1 MRLALLC
8 FACLLVSTIPSSGKA
23 LEEQMTFISH
33 NSNRGTERKSLTK
46 DTAYKS
52 LTAAQLNKMLS
63 GCPSSMYLD
72 MVSHKCVSSCP
83 DSTYSYNNLCVE
95 TCPPQ
100 YPAIDASSRKCLATC
115 PQDKLVYLVDNIY
128 VCVDSCPPGYNYI
141 HGQQCLQTC
150 PPYTWIDTSTM
161 TCLSGCPSH
170 LPYRMNRV
178 CMKEC
183 PYPLLYDGNYCRN
196 ACLPNQFQNG
206 RNCTSQCPSDT
217 VYNGRICQGSCHEKL
232 TEVVGTVG
240 GQHARICVQNCS
252 SSKPLLFGTECVS
265 SCPTGTVQYN
275 GACLYGCPP
284 IAPKHSNGHCVSQ

>member
-1 MRLALLC
+1 MMRLALLC

-150 PPYTWIDTSTM
+150 PPYTSAHIHCYTTGITAEMLAFLIS
-161 TCLSGCPSH
+161 S
-170 LPYRMNRV
+170 RMVATAPVSVLQIRFITEGSVKDLVTRN
-178 CMKEC
+178 
-183 PYPLLYDGNYCRN
+183 LLKLLVQLEGNMPEYAFKIALLRN
-196 ACLPNQFQNG
+196 
-206 RNCTSQCPSDT
+206 
-217 VYNGRICQGSCHEKL
+217 
-232 TEVVGTVG
+232 
-240 GQHARICVQNCS
+240 
-252 SSKPLLFGTECVS
+252 
-265 SCPTGTVQYN
+265 
-275 GACLYGCPP
+275 
-284 IAPKHSNGHCVSQ
+284 HCYSER